1 MKKIIFAFILLII
14 SNVVEAKVTHYR
26 IYSVT
31 TKESNKEWSTSKN
44 TNILVTVDNVIKR
57 IHIKS
62 VEEQVIDF
70 IGFSE
75 VYSDSS
81 VQLSSYGTDT
91 YYNKIYIVIN
101 IYSKEEIFLSI
112 LYNDYIIMYTM
123 REIE

>member
-14 SNVVEAKVTHYR
+14 SNVVEAKITHYQ

-31 TKESNKEWSTSKN
+31 TKEGNKEWSASKN

-57 IHIKS
+57 IRIKS
-62 VEEQVIDF
+62 VEEQIIDF

-75 VYSDSS
+75 VYNDSS
-81 VQLSSYGTDT
+81 VQLNSYATDT
-91 YYNKIYIVIN
+91 YYNKIYIIIN
-101 IYSKEEIFLSI
+101 IYSKEEIFLSL
-112 LYNDYIIMYTM
+112 LYDDYVIMYTM